1 MNLDENK
8 LEEIM
13 ELIKLIVNDDIFLRE
28 SLVNAKETPF
38 YSKDELEQT
47 LKEITSSKMKKVFE
61 KKIIDYNN
69 DRKKHL
75 MEKYGKFFLSDRLIR
90 STISDSAPL
99 KKKFSVFKKYYW
111 QIIIEKLNHN
121 DLLLNLK
128 IS

>member
-90 STISDSAPL
+90 STISDSDPL
-99 KKKFSVFKKYYW
+99 KKKFSVFKKYY
-111 QIIIEKLNHN
+111 
-121 DLLLNLK
+121 
-128 IS
+128 

>member
-90 STISDSAPL
+90 STISDSAPF
-99 KKKFSVFKKYYW
+99 KKKFSVFKKYY
-111 QIIIEKLNHN
+111 
-121 DLLLNLK
+121 
-128 IS
+128 

>member
-90 STISDSAPL
+90 STISDSDPL

-111 QIIIEKLNHN
+111 QIIIKKLNHN

>member
-99 KKKFSVFKKYYW
+99 KKKFSVFKKYY
-111 QIIIEKLNHN
+111 
-121 DLLLNLK
+121 
-128 IS
+128 